1 MAVGCGPLIEV
12 LAEVP
17 DPRKRRGKRHPLVAI
32 LALACA
38 AMLAGYRSYS
48 AIAEWGANYGPEV
61 MRGLGFTRESGPCAS
76 TLCNV
81 LKRIDRN
88 AFEAKLSDWAQS
100 VVESTP
106 IADASEDESELVA
119 IDGKALRGSKK
130 QGAPAAHLLSALSHR
145 LGLTLGQWGIDD
157 KTNEITGM
165 PAVLRGLVLEGR
177 IFTVDALHT
186 QVETAKAII
195 AGEGDY
201 VMIVKKNQPELLADI
216 KLVFEER
223 ELLAETMTTAE
234 TLDIGHGRIER
245 RRLTAS
251 TALVGYCG
259 WPGHQQVF
267 AVERKRIIKKT
278 GEVET
283 ETEYGVTSCLPER
296 ADASRLLRYVRG
308 HWQIENK
315 SHHVRDVTFD
325 EDRSQVRVGSIPQV
339 MAALRN
345 IAIGLLRLAG
355 ESNIAAACRRFAA
368 QPWAAL
374 ELIGI
379 RSTTE

>member
-1 MAVGCGPLIEV
+1 MEVEYRTLIAV
-12 LAEVP
+12 LADVP

-32 LALACA
+32 LALACI

-48 AIAEWGANYGPEV
+48 AIAEWGRNYGPEM
-61 MRGLGFTRESGPCAS
+61 MRALGFTREGGPCAS

-81 LKRIDRN
+81 LKVIDRD
-88 AFEAKLSDWAQS
+88 AFEAKLTDWAES
-100 VVESTP
+100 VLESTP
-106 IADASEDESELVA
+106 IPEASENRPELVA
-119 IDGKALRGSKK
+119 IDGKELRGSKK
-130 QGAPAAHLLSALSHR
+130 QRAPAAHLLSALSHR
-145 LGLTLGQWGIDD
+145 LGLTLNQKGIED

-165 PAVLRGLVLEGR
+165 PELLRGLVLEGR
-177 IFTVDALHT
+177 IFTMDAIHT
-186 QVETAKAII
+186 QVKTAKAII
-195 AGEGDY
+195 AGKGDY
-201 VMIVKKNQPELLADI
+201 VMIVKENQPDLLAEI
-216 KLVFEER
+216 KLVFEEWQ
-223 ELLAETMTTAE
+223 LLAETMTTAD

-251 TALVGYCG
+251 TALVGYSR

-267 AVERKRIIKKT
+267 EIDRKRIIKKT

-283 ETEYGVTSCLPER
+283 ETEYGVTSCTPDR
-296 ADASRLLRYVRG
+296 ADAAQLLSYVRG

-345 IAIGLLRLAG
+345 TAIGLLRLAG
-355 ESNIAAACRRFAA
+355 EPNIAAACRRFAA
-368 QPWAAL
+368 FPRSAL
-374 ELIGI
+374 TLIGI
-379 RSTTE
+379 SLDN

>member
-1 MAVGCGPLIEV
+1 MAVGWRPLIEV

-32 LALACA
+32 LALACIA
-38 AMLAGYRSYS
+38 VLAGYRSYS
-48 AIAEWGANYGPEV
+48 AIAEWGRNYGPEV
-61 MRGLGFTRESGPCAS
+61 MRALGFTRESGPCAS

-81 LKRIDRN
+81 LKVIDQD
-88 AFEAKLSDWAQS
+88 AFEAKLGDWADS
-100 VVESTP
+100 VLECTP
-106 IADASEDESELVA
+106 IPETVEDKAELVA
-119 IDGKALRGSKK
+119 IDGKELRGSKK

-145 LGLTLGQWGIDD
+145 LGLTLTQRGIDD
-157 KTNEITGM
+157 KTNELTGL
-165 PAVLRGLVLEGR
+165 PEVLRGLVLEGR
-177 IFTVDALHT
+177 IFTVDAIHT
-186 QVETAKAII
+186 QVKAAKAII
-195 AGEGDY
+195 AGKGDY
-201 VMIVKKNQPELLADI
+201 VMIVKENQPELLAEI

-223 ELLAETMTTAE
+223 VLLAETMTTAD

-251 TALVGYCG
+251 TALVGYSR

-267 AVERKRIIKKT
+267 EIERKRIIKKT

-283 ETEYGVTSCLPER
+283 ETEYGVTSRTPDQ
-296 ADASRLLRYVRG
+296 ADARRLLSYVRG

-315 SHHVRDVTFD
+315 SHHVRDMTFD
-325 EDRSQVRVGSIPQV
+325 EDRSQVRVGSIPEV

-345 IAIGLLRLAG
+345 TAIGLLRLAG
-355 ESNIAAACRRFAA
+355 EPSITAACRRFAA

-379 RSTTE
+379 RPTSA